1 MVDHESRVLEAA
13 TQEYTLLIEFVH
25 KHLNFH
31 DAELRSILEMHG
43 IRIGTDCHFQ
53 TLPIDDRSS
62 EFRRQFKILSF
73 PWNSVGRKFSVGDSD
88 DNTKKDKCT
97 NLVSVLSRCTLIRG
111 VLELWG

>member
-1 MVDHESRVLEAA
+1 MSIEALEA

-25 KHLNFH
+25 KHLDFH

-43 IRIGTDCHFQ
+43 IRIGTDCHFR
-53 TLPIDDRSS
+53 TLPIDDRS
-62 EFRRQFKILSF
+62 FRRQFKILSF

-88 DNTKKDKCT
+88 DNTKRDKCT